1 MASYMSTFRK
11 RIKKM
16 EQQGFVIP
24 RYIKEI
30 KREKTARKYTVAEI
44 AKRSKFEEDYKGKKR
59 LISGEAGLEKI
70 RSASARKAA
79 ETRKRKQK
87 QEDEVQKWKE
97 RKEAL
102 KRNIYTIFNTFAS
115 RRLANMIQSLFDKRE
130 AEYGDVFWAYILSQ
144 SSEVIEQLQ
153 EDALIPSSDR
163 QLQDDAYADWVQM
176 LNFGEAQTQEERE
189 EIAEIADEEVP
200 FNNEEM

>member
-1 MASYMSTFRK
+1 MSTFRA

-16 EQQGFVIP
+16 EKQGFVIP

-44 AKRSKFEEDYKGKKR
+44 AKRSKFQEDYKGKKR

-70 RSASARKAA
+70 RSASAKKAV
-79 ETRKRKQK
+79 ETRERKRR
-87 QEDEVQKWKE
+87 QEEEIQKWKE

-102 KRNIYTIFNTFAS
+102 KRNIYGIFDTFQS
-115 RRLANMIQSLFDKRE
+115 RRLANMIRSLFDKRE
-130 AEYGDVFWAYILSQ
+130 AEYGDMFWSYLLAQ
-144 SSEVIEQLQ
+144 SYEVVSMLQ
-153 EDALIPSSDR
+153 EDALIPSDAKE
-163 QLQDDAYADWVQM
+163 LQDAAYAEWVEF

-189 EIAEIADEEVP
+189 EIAELADEEVP
-200 FNNEEM
+200 FENEEM